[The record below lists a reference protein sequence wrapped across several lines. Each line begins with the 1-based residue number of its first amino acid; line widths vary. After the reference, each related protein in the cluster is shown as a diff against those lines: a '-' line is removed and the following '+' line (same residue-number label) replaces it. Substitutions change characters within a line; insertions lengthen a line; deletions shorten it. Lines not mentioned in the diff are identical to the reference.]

1 MAEFSNPE
9 AYELWMGRWSDR
21 LAPAF
26 VRFAGPPESGRV
38 LDVGSGTG
46 ALAAALLADVAD
58 VTVVGI
64 EPAEAYVAYSS
75 ARLRDE
81 RLHFE
86 VGDALAIPFEDDGF
100 DAALSLLILQE
111 LLDAP
116 RAVREMRRVT
126 RPGGRI
132 AASQW
137 DFADGMPMLALFWD
151 AVVEVVDSDA
161 ARRAAADCLVV
172 DHPDEGALRR
182 LWHDAGLVEIVTE
195 RHEIAMDF
203 TAFDDYWAPFLS
215 GVTPTSSFAGGLGE
229 DQRAAVED
237 RLRQTTVGPGP
248 DRPFTLPARA
258 WAVRGAVPMG

>member
-1 MAEFSNPE
+1 MDGALERPTG
-9 AYELWMGRWSDR
+9 AR
-21 LAPAF
+21 LRAF
-26 VRFAGPPESGRV
+26 RRPPKSGRV

-58 VTVVGI
+58 ATVVGI

-81 RLHFE
+81 RLRFE
-86 VGDALAIPFEDDGF
+86 IGDALAIPFEDDGF

-111 LLDAP
+111 LPDVP

-126 RPGGRI
+126 RPGGRV

-161 ARRAAADCLVV
+161 ARRAAADCMVV

-182 LWHDAGLVEIVTE
+182 LWQDAGLVEIVTE

-203 TAFDDYWAPFLS
+203 TAFDDYWSPFLS
-215 GVTPTSSFAGGLGE
+215 GVTPTSSFIDDLNADSLDLVDLTIAIEEEFSSDDGELEITEGDAEKLG
-229 DQRAAVED
+229 
-237 RLRQTTVGPGP
+237 TVQDVMDFLAQHGI
-248 DRPFTLPARA
+248 A
-258 WAVRGAVPMG
+258 

>member
-1 MAEFSNPE
+1 M
-9 AYELWMGRWSDR
+9 
-21 LAPAF
+21 
-26 VRFAGPPESGRV
+26 RFE
-38 LDVGSGTG
+38 
-46 ALAAALLADVAD
+46 
-58 VTVVGI
+58 I
-64 EPAEAYVAYSS
+64 
-75 ARLRDE
+75 
-81 RLHFE
+81 
-86 VGDALAIPFEDDGF
+86 GDALAIPFEDDGF

-111 LLDAP
+111 LPDAP

-126 RPGGRI
+126 RPGGRV

-161 ARRAAADCLVV
+161 ARRAAADCMVV

-182 LWHDAGLVEIVTE
+182 LWRDAGLVEIVTE

-215 GVTPTSSFAGGLGE
+215 GVTPTSSFAGGLAE

-237 RLRQTTVGPGP
+237 RLRQSTVGPGP
-248 DRPFTLPARA
+248 DRPFSLPARA